1 MLYFIISFHFI
12 LHLHETLEKTKKLIC
27 QQQISSRILAWRH
40 SYPLFFEGII
50 SAIARKQSSPD
61 PMGTMYITASRG
73 SILVRIKIAPAVFHR
88 ISLYRSQTLPI
99 FKSSLV
105 DYSMSWRIIRTRRLA
120 LDFPWGRRAGRFEH
134 VYTPTHRHMRKARS
148 LSTPRFLVRYL
159 RYGGY
164 IITH

>member
-1 MLYFIISFHFI
+1 M
-12 LHLHETLEKTKKLIC
+12 
-27 QQQISSRILAWRH
+27 
-40 SYPLFFEGII
+40 FFEGII

-73 SILVRIKIAPAVFHR
+73 SILVRTEIAPAVFHR
-88 ISLYRSQTLPI
+88 ISLYRSQTLPV

-134 VYTPTHRHMRKARS
+134 VYTPTHRQMRKARS

-164 IITH
+164 IIALLKNLSTTFEREFLFFKKSFLGEKTI